1 MHMVFT
7 DKTVSRLRETSGV
20 LLCKAQRSREV
31 WAVSP
36 TLKCAPLYGFGLS
49 NNLPMEAHDTGW
61 TVFLNSISKNHIL
74 YIFGILKSK

>member
-31 WAVSP
+31 WVVS
-36 TLKCAPLYGFGLS
+36 LKCAPLYGFGLS
-49 NNLPMEAHDTGW
+49 NNLPMEAHDTGR